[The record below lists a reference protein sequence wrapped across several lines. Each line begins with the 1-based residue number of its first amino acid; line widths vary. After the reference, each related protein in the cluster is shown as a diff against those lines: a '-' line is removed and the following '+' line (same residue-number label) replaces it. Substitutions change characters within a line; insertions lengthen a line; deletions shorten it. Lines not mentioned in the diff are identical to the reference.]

1 MCLKSLAGFIRSYRN
16 SYSNPYLCKK
26 HTCMKIAIYGQT
38 IAPENIAYLKSLFS
52 WLNSHNVKATIYKP
66 YSDYLIK
73 EFQLDSQYPL
83 FSNDTDLEADVD
95 CMMSIGGDGTILNTM
110 LLVRDTSIP
119 VIGLNTG
126 RLGFLSSVPKENME
140 QALTQLLD
148 RKYTLEPRV
157 LLDVQAGDNV
167 IDTEKLALNDATV
180 FKKDTSSMISIHT
193 WLNGEFFTTYWA
205 DGLII
210 STPTGSTGYSLSCGG
225 PIIMPTSQSFVI
237 TPIAPH
243 NLNMR
248 PVIVPDSTSIKL
260 VVESR
265 QDSNLISLDS
275 RSYTLKTGTEIHIKK
290 ANFAVN
296 LIKMPNISYIETL
309 RNKLL
314 WGLDKRN

>member
-1 MCLKSLAGFIRSYRN
+1 
-16 SYSNPYLCKK
+16 
-26 HTCMKIAIYGQT
+26 MKIAIYGQT
-38 IAPENIAYLKSLFS
+38 LAQENASYLTSLFN
-52 WLNSHNVKATIYKP
+52 WLNSHNVKVTIYKP
-66 YSDYLIK
+66 YAEYLNQQFGIEINYPQYSK
-73 EFQLDSQYPL
+73 DS
-83 FSNDTDLEADVD
+83 DLEADVD
-95 CMMSIGGDGTILNTM
+95 CMISIGGDGTMLNTM

-119 VIGLNTG
+119 VMGLNTG
-126 RLGFLSSVPKENME
+126 RLGFLSSVSKENME
-140 QALTQLLD
+140 LALTQLLD
-148 RKYTLEPRV
+148 RKYSLENRV
-157 LLDVQAGDNV
+157 LLDVQVGNDIPLN
-167 IDTEKLALNDATV
+167 ERLALNDATV
-180 FKKDTSSMISIHT
+180 LKKDTSSMISIHT

-225 PIIMPTSQSFVI
+225 PIIIPTSQSFVI

-248 PVIVPDSTSIKL
+248 PVIVPDTTQIKL

-265 QDSNLISLDS
+265 QESNLISLDS
-275 RSYTLKTGTEIHIKK
+275 RSYTLKTGAEIHIKK
-290 ANFAVN
+290 AKFAVN

>member
-1 MCLKSLAGFIRSYRN
+1 
-16 SYSNPYLCKK
+16 
-26 HTCMKIAIYGQT
+26 MKIAIYGQQ
-38 IAPENIAYLKSLFS
+38 IAPENISYLKTMFK
-52 WLNSHNVKATIYKP
+52 WLDTHNVKATIFSS
-66 YSDYLIK
+66 YSEYLQK
-73 EFQLDSQYPL
+73 EFDLHPGYPV
-83 FSNDTDLEADVD
+83 FSKETKLETDVD
-95 CMMSIGGDGTILNTM
+95 CMISIGGDGTMLNTM

-140 QALTQLLD
+140 QALTQLID

-157 LLDVQAGDNV
+157 LLDVQAGNS
-167 IDTEKLALNDATV
+167 IAEPERLALNDATV
-180 FKKDTSSMISIHT
+180 LKKDTSSMISIHT

-205 DGLII
+205 DGLIV

-225 PIIMPTSQSFVI
+225 PIIMPSSQSFVL

-248 PVIVPDSTSIKL
+248 PVIVPDSTQIKL

-265 QDSNLISLDS
+265 QESNLISLDS
-275 RSYTLKTGTEIHIKK
+275 RSYALKTETEIHIKK
-290 ANFAVN
+290 AKFAVN

-314 WGLDKRN
+314 WGVDKRN

>member
-1 MCLKSLAGFIRSYRN
+1 
-16 SYSNPYLCKK
+16 
-26 HTCMKIAIYGQT
+26 MKIAIYGQT
-38 IAPENIAYLKSLFS
+38 IAPENIAYLKSLFN
-52 WLNSHNVKATIYKP
+52 WLNTHNVKVTIYKP
-66 YSDYLIK
+66 YSDYLLN
-73 EFQLDSQYPL
+73 EFQLDTQYPAY
-83 FSNDTDLEADVD
+83 SKDSDLESDVD
-95 CMMSIGGDGTILNTM
+95 CMISIGGDGTILNTM
-110 LLVRDTSIP
+110 LLVKDSGIP

-140 QALTQLLD
+140 VALTQLLD

-157 LLDVQAGDNV
+157 LLDVDAGND
-167 IDTEKLALNDATV
+167 ILETEKLALNDATV
-180 FKKDTSSMISIHT
+180 LKKDTASMISIHT

-225 PIIMPTSQSFVI
+225 PIILPTSQSFVL

-248 PVIVPDSTSIKL
+248 PVIVPDTTHIKL
-260 VVESR
+260 VIESR
-265 QDSNLISLDS
+265 QESNLISLDS

-290 ANFAVN
+290 AKFAVN

-314 WGLDKRN
+314 WGVDKRN

>member
-1 MCLKSLAGFIRSYRN
+1 
-16 SYSNPYLCKK
+16 
-26 HTCMKIAIYGQT
+26 MKIAIYGQT
-38 IAPENIAYLKSLFS
+38 IAQENIAHLKSLFN
-52 WLNSHNVKATIYKP
+52 WLNTHNVKVAIYKP
-66 YSDYLIK
+66 YSDYLAK
-73 EFQLDSQYPL
+73 EFQLDPNYPH
-83 FSNDTDLEADVD
+83 FSKDTDLETDVD
-95 CMMSIGGDGTILNTM
+95 CMISIGGDGTILNTM

-140 QALTQLLD
+140 EALTSLLD

-157 LLDVQAGDNV
+157 LLDVQVGND
-167 IDTEKLALNDATV
+167 IPLTERLALNDATV
-180 FKKDTSSMISIHT
+180 LKKDTSSMISIHT
-193 WLNGEFFTTYWA
+193 WLNGEFFSTYWA

-248 PVIVPDSTSIKL
+248 PVIVPDTTQIKL
-260 VVESR
+260 VIESR
-265 QDSNLISLDS
+265 QESNLISLDS
-275 RSYTLKTGTEIHIKK
+275 RSYILKTGTEIHIRK
-290 ANFAVN
+290 AKFAVN

-314 WGLDKRN
+314 WGVDKRN

>member
-1 MCLKSLAGFIRSYRN
+1 
-16 SYSNPYLCKK
+16 
-26 HTCMKIAIYGQT
+26 MKIAIYGQT
-38 IAPENIAYLKSLFS
+38 IAPENIAYLKSLFN
-52 WLNSHNVKATIYKP
+52 WLNTHNVKVTIYKP
-66 YSDYLIK
+66 YSDYLLK
-73 EFQLDSQYPL
+73 EFQLDTQYPAY
-83 FSNDTDLEADVD
+83 SKDSDLESDVD
-95 CMMSIGGDGTILNTM
+95 CMISIGGDGTILNTM
-110 LLVRDTSIP
+110 LLVKDSGIP

-140 QALTQLLD
+140 VALTQLLD

-157 LLDVQAGDNV
+157 LLDVDAGND
-167 IDTEKLALNDATV
+167 ILETEKLALNDATV
-180 FKKDTSSMISIHT
+180 LKKDTASMISIHT

-225 PIIMPTSQSFVI
+225 PIILPTSQSFVL

-248 PVIVPDSTSIKL
+248 PVIVPDTTHIKL
-260 VVESR
+260 VIESR
-265 QDSNLISLDS
+265 QESNLISLDS

-290 ANFAVN
+290 AKFAVN

-314 WGLDKRN
+314 WGVDKRN

>member
-1 MCLKSLAGFIRSYRN
+1 MI
-16 SYSNPYLCKK
+16 
-26 HTCMKIAIYGQT
+26 
-38 IAPENIAYLKSLFS
+38 
-52 WLNSHNVKATIYKP
+52 
-66 YSDYLIK
+66 
-73 EFQLDSQYPL
+73 
-83 FSNDTDLEADVD
+83 
-95 CMMSIGGDGTILNTM
+95 SIGGDGTILNTM
-110 LLVRDTSIP
+110 LLVKDSGIP

-140 QALTQLLD
+140 VALTQLLD

-157 LLDVQAGDNV
+157 LLDVDAGND
-167 IDTEKLALNDATV
+167 ILETEKLALNDATV
-180 FKKDTSSMISIHT
+180 LKKDTASMISIHT

-225 PIIMPTSQSFVI
+225 PIILPTSQSFVL

-248 PVIVPDSTSIKL
+248 PVIVPDTTHIKL
-260 VVESR
+260 VIESR
-265 QDSNLISLDS
+265 QESNLISLDS

-290 ANFAVN
+290 AKFAVN

-314 WGLDKRN
+314 WGVDKRN

>member
-1 MCLKSLAGFIRSYRN
+1 
-16 SYSNPYLCKK
+16 
-26 HTCMKIAIYGQT
+26 MKIAIYGQQ
-38 IAPENIAYLKSLFS
+38 IAPENIAYLTTLFN
-52 WLNSHNVKATIYKP
+52 WLNTHNVKVTIYKP
-66 YSDYLIK
+66 YSEYLLK
-73 EFQLDSQYPL
+73 EFQINPQYPV
-83 FSNDTDLEADVD
+83 FSKDTDLETDVD
-95 CMMSIGGDGTILNTM
+95 CVISIGGDGTILNTM

-140 QALTQLLD
+140 EALTQLLD
-148 RKYTLEPRV
+148 RKYTLDTRV
-157 LLDVQAGDNV
+157 LLDVQAGTD
-167 IDTEKLALNDATV
+167 IIESERLALNDITV
-180 FKKDTSSMISIHT
+180 LKKDTSSMISIHT

-225 PIIMPTSQSFVI
+225 PIILPTSHSFVI

-248 PVIVPDSTSIKL
+248 PVIVPDSTQIKL
-260 VVESR
+260 VIESR
-265 QDSNLISLDS
+265 QESNLISLDS
-275 RSYTLKTGTEIHIKK
+275 RSYILKTGTEIHIQK
-290 ANFAVN
+290 AKFAVN

-314 WGLDKRN
+314 WGVDKRN

>member
-1 MCLKSLAGFIRSYRN
+1 
-16 SYSNPYLCKK
+16 
-26 HTCMKIAIYGQT
+26 MKIAIYGQQ
-38 IAPENIAYLKSLFS
+38 IAPENVAYLTTLFN
-52 WLNSHNVKATIYKP
+52 WLNTHNVKVTIYKP
-66 YSDYLIK
+66 YSDYLSN
-73 EFQLDSQYPL
+73 EFKLNPQFPV
-83 FSNDTDLEADVD
+83 FSKDTDLEADVD
-95 CMMSIGGDGTILNTM
+95 CMISIGGDGTILNTM

-148 RKYTLEPRV
+148 RKYTLDTRV
-157 LLDVQAGDNV
+157 LLDVQTGEDIPV
-167 IDTEKLALNDATV
+167 TERLALNDATV
-180 FKKDTSSMISIHT
+180 LKKDTSSMISIHT

-205 DGLII
+205 DGLIV

-225 PIIMPTSQSFVI
+225 PIILPTSQSFVI

-248 PVIVPDSTSIKL
+248 PVIVPDTTQIKL
-260 VVESR
+260 VIESR
-265 QDSNLISLDS
+265 QESNLISLDS
-275 RSYTLKTGTEIHIKK
+275 RSYVLKTGAEIHIKK
-290 ANFAVN
+290 AKFAVN

-314 WGLDKRN
+314 WGVDKRN

>member
-1 MCLKSLAGFIRSYRN
+1 
-16 SYSNPYLCKK
+16 
-26 HTCMKIAIYGQT
+26 MKIAIYGQT
-38 IAPENIAYLKSLFS
+38 IAPENIAYLTSLFN
-52 WLNSHNVKATIYKP
+52 WLNTHNVKVTIYKP

-73 EFQLDSQYPL
+73 EFQLETNYPQ
-83 FSNDTDLEADVD
+83 FSKDADLETDVD
-95 CMMSIGGDGTILNTM
+95 CMISIGGDGTILNTM

-119 VIGLNTG
+119 VVGLNTG
-126 RLGFLSSVPKENME
+126 RLGFLSSVSKENME
-140 QALTQLLD
+140 EALTRLLD

-157 LLDVQAGDNV
+157 LLDVQVGND
-167 IDTEKLALNDATV
+167 IPLSERLALNDATV
-180 FKKDTSSMISIHT
+180 LKKDTSSMISIHT
-193 WLNGEFFTTYWA
+193 WLNGEFFSTYWA

-248 PVIVPDSTSIKL
+248 PVIVPDTTHIKL
-260 VVESR
+260 VIESR
-265 QDSNLISLDS
+265 QESNLISLDS
-275 RSYTLKTGTEIHIKK
+275 RSYTLKTGTEINIQK
-290 ANFAVN
+290 AKFAVN

-314 WGLDKRN
+314 WGVDKRN

>member
-1 MCLKSLAGFIRSYRN
+1 
-16 SYSNPYLCKK
+16 
-26 HTCMKIAIYGQT
+26 MKIAIYGQT
-38 IAPENIAYLKSLFS
+38 IAKENISYLSSLFN
-52 WLNSHNVKATIYKP
+52 WLNSHNVKVTIYKP
-66 YSDYLIK
+66 YSDYLRQQ
-73 EFQLDSQYPL
+73 FQLTTDYPL
-83 FSNDTDLEADVD
+83 FSTDSDLESDVD
-95 CMMSIGGDGTILNTM
+95 CMISIGGDGTILNTM

-140 QALTQLLD
+140 DALTQLLD
-148 RKYTLEPRV
+148 RKYTLENRV
-157 LLDVQAGDNV
+157 LLDVQVGNDIPLN
-167 IDTEKLALNDATV
+167 ERLALNDATV
-180 FKKDTSSMISIHT
+180 LKKDTSSMISIHT

-205 DGLII
+205 DGLIV

-225 PIIMPTSQSFVI
+225 PIIIPTSQSFVI

-248 PVIVPDSTSIKL
+248 PVIVPDTTHIKL

-265 QDSNLISLDS
+265 QEANLISLDS
-275 RSYTLKTGTEIHIKK
+275 RSYTLKTGTEIHIQK
-290 ANFAVN
+290 AKFAVN

-314 WGLDKRN
+314 WGVDKRN

>member
-1 MCLKSLAGFIRSYRN
+1 
-16 SYSNPYLCKK
+16 
-26 HTCMKIAIYGQT
+26 MKIAIYGQT
-38 IAPENIAYLKSLFS
+38 IAPENIAYLKSLFN
-52 WLNSHNVKATIYKP
+52 WLNTHNVKVTIYKP
-66 YSDYLIK
+66 YSDYLLN
-73 EFQLDSQYPL
+73 EFQLNTQYP
-83 FSNDTDLEADVD
+83 SYSKDSDLEAEVD
-95 CMMSIGGDGTILNTM
+95 CMISIGGDGTILNTM
-110 LLVRDTSIP
+110 LLVKDSGIP

-140 QALTQLLD
+140 QALTQLVD
-148 RKYTLEPRV
+148 RKYILEPRV
-157 LLDVQAGDNV
+157 LLDVDAGNNV
-167 IDTEKLALNDATV
+167 KESERLALNDATV
-180 FKKDTSSMISIHT
+180 LKKDTSSMISIHT

-225 PIIMPTSQSFVI
+225 PIILPTSQSFVI

-248 PVIVPDSTSIKL
+248 PVIVPDSTQIKL
-260 VVESR
+260 VIESR

-275 RSYTLKTGTEIHIKK
+275 RSYTLKTGAEIYIKK
-290 ANFAVN
+290 AKFAVN

-314 WGLDKRN
+314 WGVDKRN

>member
-1 MCLKSLAGFIRSYRN
+1 
-16 SYSNPYLCKK
+16 
-26 HTCMKIAIYGQT
+26 MKIAIYGQT
-38 IAPENIAYLKSLFS
+38 IAPENIAYIKSLFN
-52 WLNSHNVKATIYKP
+52 WLNTHNVKVTIYKP
-66 YSDYLIK
+66 YYDYLVK
-73 EFQLDSQYPL
+73 EFQLNPEYPL
-83 FSNDTDLEADVD
+83 FAKDADLETDVD
-95 CMMSIGGDGTILNTM
+95 CMISIGGDGTMLNTM
-110 LLVRDTSIP
+110 LLVRDTGIP

-157 LLDVQAGDNV
+157 LLDVQAGNDI
-167 IDTEKLALNDATV
+167 IDSEKLALNDATV
-180 FKKDTSSMISIHT
+180 LKKDTSSMISIHT

-225 PIIMPTSQSFVI
+225 PIILPTSQSFVI

-248 PVIVPDSTSIKL
+248 PVIVPDTTQIKL
-260 VVESR
+260 VIESR
-265 QDSNLISLDS
+265 QESNLISLDS
-275 RSYTLKTGTEIHIKK
+275 RSYTLKTGAEIHIQK
-290 ANFAVN
+290 AKFAVN

-314 WGLDKRN
+314 WGVDKRN

>member
-1 MCLKSLAGFIRSYRN
+1 
-16 SYSNPYLCKK
+16 
-26 HTCMKIAIYGQT
+26 MKIAIYGQQ
-38 IAPENIAYLKSLFS
+38 IAAENIAYLTALFN
-52 WLNSHNVKATIYKP
+52 WLNTHNVKVTIYKP
-66 YSDYLIK
+66 YSDYLLR
-73 EFQLDSQYPL
+73 EFQLAPQYPV
-83 FSNDTDLEADVD
+83 FSSDTNLDTDID
-95 CMMSIGGDGTILNTM
+95 CLISIGGDGTMLNTM
-110 LLVRDTSIP
+110 LLVRDTGIP

-148 RKYTLEPRV
+148 RKYTLEHRV
-157 LLDVQAGDNV
+157 LLEVNAGND
-167 IDTEKLALNDATV
+167 IKGSEILALNDATV
-180 FKKDTSSMISIHT
+180 LKKDTSSMISIHT

-205 DGLII
+205 DGLIV

-225 PIIMPTSQSFVI
+225 PIILPTSQSFVI

-248 PVIVPDSTSIKL
+248 PVIVPDSTHIKL

-265 QDSNLISLDS
+265 QESNLISLDS
-275 RSYTLKTGTEIHIKK
+275 RSYALKTGTEILIQK
-290 ANFAVN
+290 AKFAVN

-314 WGLDKRN
+314 WGVDKRN

>member
-1 MCLKSLAGFIRSYRN
+1 
-16 SYSNPYLCKK
+16 
-26 HTCMKIAIYGQT
+26 MKIAIYGQT
-38 IAPENIAYLKSLFS
+38 IAQENIPYLSSLFN
-52 WLNSHNVKATIYKP
+52 WLNTHNVKVTIYKP
-66 YSDYLIK
+66 YSDYLLQQ
-73 EFQLDSQYPL
+73 FQLSTDYPQFSTDSE
-83 FSNDTDLEADVD
+83 LESDVD
-95 CMMSIGGDGTILNTM
+95 CVISIGGDGTILNTM

-140 QALTQLLD
+140 NALTQLLD
-148 RKYTLEPRV
+148 RKYTLENRV
-157 LLDVQAGDNV
+157 LLDVQVGNDIPLN
-167 IDTEKLALNDATV
+167 ERLALNDATV
-180 FKKDTSSMISIHT
+180 LKKDTASMISIHT

-225 PIIMPTSQSFVI
+225 PIIIPTSQSFVI

-248 PVIVPDSTSIKL
+248 PVIVPDTTHIKL

-265 QDSNLISLDS
+265 LEANLISLDS
-275 RSYTLKTGTEIHIKK
+275 RTYTLKTGTEIHIQK
-290 ANFAVN
+290 AKFAVN

-314 WGLDKRN
+314 WGVDKRN